1 MAGIC
6 DVPVID
12 AICGVIGD
20 TAAAVV
26 SAPFMWLGQAAG
38 AAAQW
43 LFETV
48 WSLFE
53 TTTIVDITTT
63 GYLSVYNLLFGIAIF
78 VMLVFFFLQLISGLI
93 RRDPGAWK
101 YATLGLARAVLG
113 SFVAV
118 TVITLLLE
126 VTDQLTIGIV
136 QAAGETMGTVG
147 DKLVGL
153 MIGLTAISIAAPGAG
168 IILMIFLAFMA
179 IVGAAIVW
187 FSLLIRK
194 SLILVAVVLAPLAF
208 SGTVWEHTKGWFG
221 KWVGF
226 VIALII
232 SKLVVVVIM
241 LVAVNQLT
249 APIDFD
255 LASVSDP
262 ISGIVLMFI
271 AAFAPY
277 MVYKLVSF
285 IGYDMYQAM
294 SVEQEGKQALN
305 RPIPLPS
312 LPAVS
317 GSAAKSVGTP
327 SGTGPAS
334 TTASPAAAG
343 GTTGATGA
351 GGASGAAASGGAVS
365 GAGAASAAGGGA
377 AAGAGAGAAAG
388 PVGAAVG
395 AGVAVVGEV
404 AAAGPRT
411 GAAVGSAADATAGQA
426 AGAGGAAPSPSS
438 PAPSM
443 PRPTPPPAQPAPSP
457 PPTPAPK
464 KD

>member
-43 LFETV
+43 LFEAV
-48 WSLFE
+48 WGLFE

-78 VMLVFFFLQLISGLI
+78 VMLVFFFLQLLTGLI

-101 YATLGLARAVLG
+101 YAILGLARAVLG
-113 SFVAV
+113 SFVAI
-118 TVITLLLE
+118 TVIALLLE
-126 VTDQLTIGIV
+126 VTDQLTVGIV
-136 QAAGETMGTVG
+136 QAAGETMSTVG

-153 MIGLTAISIAAPGAG
+153 MVGLTAISIAAPGAG
-168 IILMIFLAFMA
+168 VILMIFLAFMA
-179 IVGAAIVW
+179 IAGAAIVW

-221 KWVGF
+221 KWAGF

-232 SKLVVVVIM
+232 SKLVVVVIV
-241 LVAVNQLT
+241 LVAVNQLA

-312 LPAVS
+312 FPGGGSTAKGVLGDSGGAPA
-317 GSAAKSVGTP
+317 AAAPQAEAAGVAGAE
-327 SGTGPAS
+327 GG
-334 TTASPAAAG
+334 AAAG
-343 GTTGATGA
+343 G
-351 GGASGAAASGGAVS
+351 
-365 GAGAASAAGGGA
+365 AAGGGA
-377 AAGAGAGAAAG
+377 AAGAAGAGAAAG
-388 PVGAAVG
+388 PVGAAVA
-395 AGVAVVGEV
+395 AGAVVAAET
-404 AAAGPRT
+404 AAAGPKA
-411 GAAVGSAADATAGQA
+411 GAAIGGAADAEAGQA
-426 AGAGGAAPSPSS
+426 AGAGGAAPAPWS
-438 PAPSM
+438 PAPSAAAPAAAPPPSA
-443 PRPTPPPAQPAPSP
+443 PRQPPAQTPPPPPAP
-457 PPTPAPK
+457 PK
-464 KD
+464 GS

>member
-1 MAGIC
+1 MGGIC
-6 DVPVID
+6 DVPGID

-26 SAPFMWLGQAAG
+26 SAPFLWLGQAAG

-43 LFETV
+43 LFEAV
-48 WSLFE
+48 WGLFE
-53 TTTIVDITTT
+53 TTTVVDITTT

-78 VMLVFFFLQLISGLI
+78 VMLVFFFLQLLAGLI
-93 RRDPGAWK
+93 RRDSGAWK

-113 SFVAV
+113 SFVAI

-126 VTDQLTIGIV
+126 ITDQLTVGLV
-136 QAAGETMGTVG
+136 QAAGETMATVG

-153 MIGLTAISIAAPGAG
+153 MVGLTAISIASPGAG
-168 IILMIFLAFMA
+168 VILMIFLAFMGIA
-179 IVGAAIVW
+179 GAAIVW

-221 KWVGF
+221 KWAGF

-241 LVAVNQLT
+241 LVAVNQLA

-312 LPAVS
+312 FPGGGSSAKGVLGNS
-317 GSAAKSVGTP
+317 GGAA
-327 SGTGPAS
+327 
-334 TTASPAAAG
+334 PAAAPQAEA
-343 GTTGATGA
+343 GAVAGA
-351 GGASGAAASGGAVS
+351 EGGA
-365 GAGAASAAGGGA
+365 AAGGGA
-377 AAGAGAGAAAG
+377 AGAGAAAG
-388 PVGAAVG
+388 PVGAAVAAG
-395 AGVAVVGEV
+395 AIVVAET
-404 AAAGPRT
+404 AAAGPKV
-411 GAAVGSAADATAGQA
+411 GAAIGGAADAEAGQA
-426 AGAGGAAPSPSS
+426 SAAGGAAPAPWS
-438 PAPSM
+438 PAASSGVPAAPPPSA
-443 PRPTPPPAQPAPSP
+443 PRQPPAQTPPPPPAP
-457 PPTPAPK
+457 PK
-464 KD
+464 GN

>member
-43 LFETV
+43 LFEAV
-48 WSLFE
+48 WGLFE
-53 TTTIVDITTT
+53 TTTIVDITST
-63 GYLSVYNLLFGIAIF
+63 GYVSVYNLLFGIAIF
-78 VMLVFFFLQLISGLI
+78 VMLVFFFLQLLTGLI

-113 SFVAV
+113 SFVAI
-118 TVITLLLE
+118 TVIALLLE
-126 VTDQLTIGIV
+126 VTDQLTVGIV
-136 QAAGETMGTVG
+136 QAAGETMNSVG

-153 MIGLTAISIAAPGAG
+153 MVGLTAISIAAPGAG

-179 IVGAAIVW
+179 IAGAAIVW

-221 KWVGF
+221 KWAGF

-241 LVAVNQLT
+241 LVAVNQLA

-312 LPAVS
+312 LPGAGSSAKGVLGDSTGAAPAAAAPQAEAGAVA
-317 GSAAKSVGTP
+317 GAEG
-327 SGTGPAS
+327 G
-334 TTASPAAAG
+334 AAAG
-343 GTTGATGA
+343 G
-351 GGASGAAASGGAVS
+351 
-365 GAGAASAAGGGA
+365 AAGGGA
-377 AAGAGAGAAAG
+377 AGAAGAAAG
-388 PVGAAVG
+388 PVGAAVA
-395 AGVAVVGEV
+395 AGAVVVAET
-404 AAAGPRT
+404 AAAGPKV
-411 GAAVGSAADATAGQA
+411 GAEIGGAADAEAGQA
-426 AGAGGAAPSPSS
+426 AGAGGAAPAPWS
-438 PAPSM
+438 PAGSSGAPAAPPPSA
-443 PRPTPPPAQPAPSP
+443 PRQSPAQTPPPPPAP
-457 PPTPAPK
+457 PK
-464 KD
+464 GN

>member
-26 SAPFMWLGQAAG
+26 SAPFYWLGQAAG

-43 LFETV
+43 LFEAV
-48 WSLFE
+48 WGLFE
-53 TTTIVDITTT
+53 ATTFVDLTSA

-78 VMLVFFFLQLISGLI
+78 VMLVFFFLQLITGLI
-93 RRDPGAWK
+93 RRDPGALK
-101 YATLGLARAVLG
+101 YALLGLARAVLG
-113 SFVAV
+113 SFVAI
-118 TVITLLLE
+118 TVIGLLLE
-126 VTDQLTIGIV
+126 ITDQLTVGIV
-136 QAAGETMGTVG
+136 QAAGETMSTLG
-147 DKLVGL
+147 DKLVAL
-153 MIGLTAISIAAPGAG
+153 MIGLTAISLAAPGAG

-179 IVGAAIVW
+179 IAAAAIVW

-208 SGTVWEHTKGWFG
+208 SGTVWEHTRGWFG
-221 KWVGF
+221 KWAGF

-232 SKLVVVVIM
+232 SKLVVVVII
-241 LVAVNQLT
+241 LVAVNQLA

-255 LASVSDP
+255 LASISDP

-312 LPAVS
+312 FPGGGSRGGSTKQVLDGGDSPAPQ
-317 GSAAKSVGTP
+317 SAAPTSAAPGEA
-327 SGTGPAS
+327 GG
-334 TTASPAAAG
+334 AAG
-343 GTTGATGA
+343 AGA
-351 GGASGAAASGGAVS
+351 GGASAGASGGA
-365 GAGAASAAGGGA
+365 ASAG
-377 AAGAGAGAAAG
+377 AGAGAGAAAAG
-388 PVGAAVG
+388 PAAAAVVAVEVVKAAVQAGPAVG
-395 AGVAVVGEV
+395 ASVG
-404 AAAGPRT
+404 G
-411 GAAVGSAADATAGQA
+411 AADAHTASAQGAGTQGAGQQ
-426 AGAGGAAPSPSS
+426 SSS
-438 PAPSM
+438 PAP
-443 PRPTPPPAQPAPSP
+443 PRPVAPQQASAPVAATPPPSAV
-457 PPTPAPK
+457 PK
-464 KD
+464 GRDA